1 MNVFSK
7 GAALIGAGKARVWA
21 GLVSLDLNPVPEAP
35 PGVDVIVQTMLNW
48 LIWISGAIAVVGCV
62 IVGILLRAS
71 NEWGIGNEGM
81 RRACYITIYA
91 FVITLALALLKVVL

>member
-7 GAALIGAGKARVWA
+7 GAALIGAGKARVLA

-81 RRACYITIYA
+81 RRVGYVTIIAIAIT
-91 FVITLALALLKVVL
+91 FALLLLKVVL

>member
-7 GAALIGAGKARVWA
+7 GAALIGAGKA
-21 GLVSLDLNPVPEAP
+21 GLASLDLNPVPEAP

-48 LIWISGAIAVVGCV
+48 LICISGVTAIVGGA
-62 IVGILLRAS
+62 IVGILLIAS

-81 RRACYITIYA
+81 RRVSYVTIIAIAIT
-91 FVITLALALLKVVL
+91 FVLRLLKVVL